1 MIRIGTN
8 PIGWSNDDLREL
20 GGATPLETC
29 LSEARQAGYAG
40 IELGH
45 KFPRRPETL
54 RPLLLAH
61 SLDLVSGWYSMSL
74 RTRSVH
80 AECAALRPH
89 LDLLKAMGC
98 NVLIV
103 AETSG
108 AVHTDR
114 AASLSH
120 RPVMADAEWRTFA
133 AKLTE
138 QADIVAA
145 EGLALAYHHHM
156 GTVVQTAADI
166 DRLMATTG
174 PSVKLL
180 LDTGHA
186 MFAGADPVALVRT
199 HHARVAH
206 VHCKDVRQAV
216 MQEALDNDWSFL
228 DAVVAGVF
236 TVPGDGSVDFAAVL
250 RELPGYSGWLVVE
263 AEQDPVKA
271 RPLTYATMGY
281 QKLCHFAAQAGLPA
295 APSPAST
302 TAASPPR

>member
-29 LSEARQAGYAG
+29 LSEAHQAGYAG

-45 KFPRRPETL
+45 KFPRHAETL
-54 RPLLLAH
+54 RPLLAAH
-61 SLDLVSGWYSMSL
+61 HLDLVSGWYSASL
-74 RTRSVH
+74 RTCSV
-80 AECAALRPH
+80 EEEQAALRRH

-98 NVLIV
+98 AVLIL

-108 AVHTDR
+108 AVHTNR
-114 AASLSH
+114 AAALSH
-120 RPVMADAEWRTFA
+120 RPVIPDAEWHAFA
-133 AKLTE
+133 TKLTE
-138 QADIVAA
+138 LADAVAG
-145 EGLALAYHHHM
+145 EGIALAYHHHM
-156 GTVVQTAADI
+156 GTVVQTGADI

-186 MFAGADPVALVRT
+186 MFAGADPVAL
-199 HHARVAH
+199 ARQHRARIAH
-206 VHCKDVRQAV
+206 VHCKDVRVAV
-216 MQEALDNDWSFL
+216 MREARDRDWSFL

-236 TVPGDGSVDFAAVL
+236 TVPGDGGVDFTAVL
-250 RELPGYSGWLVVE
+250 RELPDYSGWLVVE

-271 RPLTYATMGY
+271 PPLTYARMGY
-281 QKLCHFAAQAGLPA
+281 KNLRRFAANAGLPA
-295 APSPAST
+295 APSPA
-302 TAASPPR
+302 